1 MPAELGTMNLL
12 RHQDV
17 NRLHRQVG
25 DQPARAA
32 VGRERLEDEETE
44 DQSGATGD
52 PKARLVLLRGPS
64 DPGGQPPGAV

>member
-32 VGRERLEDEETE
+32 VGRDQLEDEETE
-44 DQSGATGD
+44 LTNQEPPVTRRPGSSCC
-52 PKARLVLLRGPS
+52 GPS